1 MAAEALEIG
10 AKKLGYKIKV
20 ETRGSVGSDNQHTK
34 EEIEKCD
41 FVIIAAD
48 TNVNKSNFVGKKL
61 FETNTKM
68 AINDPEKLI
77 AMAMQEATPYLDQS
91 GTKTISESGG
101 HEKKG
106 FYKHLMSGVS
116 FMLPF
121 VVAGG
126 LLIALSF
133 AFGGIFAYED
143 SNKGTLSWYL
153 FQIGA
158 KAAFTL
164 IIPVLSGYIS
174 YSIADR
180 PGLAPGMIG
189 GMLAASGGSGFLGGI
204 FAGFIAGYGTLFL
217 NKKIKLPKSLEGLKP
232 VLILPLLSATVTG
245 LMMTYIIGKPVSFAM
260 TWLETNLKAMQATG
274 AGLLGALLGGMMAV
288 DMGGPFNKASYA
300 FSTGIMS
307 AQIYKPIAAAMVG
320 GMTPPLGIALA
331 TWIFKKHF
339 SKDEQEAGKATAV
352 LGISFI
358 TEGAIPFAAKDPFR
372 ILPATII
379 GSALAGSMSMIFD
392 VELKAPHGGIFVL
405 FIPNAVTHLG
415 AYVGALLAGT
425 IVTALLI
432 GLFKKI

>member
-1 MAAEALEIG
+1 
-10 AKKLGYKIKV
+10 
-20 ETRGSVGSDNQHTK
+20 
-34 EEIEKCD
+34 
-41 FVIIAAD
+41 
-48 TNVNKSNFVGKKL
+48 
-61 FETNTKM
+61 
-68 AINDPEKLI
+68 
-77 AMAMQEATPYLDQS
+77 
-91 GTKTISESGG
+91 
-101 HEKKG
+101 
-106 FYKHLMSGVS
+106 
-116 FMLPF
+116 
-121 VVAGG
+121 
-126 LLIALSF
+126 
-133 AFGGIFAYED
+133 
-143 SNKGTLSWYL
+143 
-153 FQIGA
+153 
-158 KAAFTL
+158 
-164 IIPVLSGYIS
+164 
-174 YSIADR
+174 
-180 PGLAPGMIG
+180 
-189 GMLAASGGSGFLGGI
+189 
-204 FAGFIAGYGTLFL
+204 
-217 NKKIKLPKSLEGLKP
+217 
-232 VLILPLLSATVTG
+232 
-245 LMMTYIIGKPVSFAM
+245 
-260 TWLETNLKAMQATG
+260 
-274 AGLLGALLGGMMAV
+274 MMAV